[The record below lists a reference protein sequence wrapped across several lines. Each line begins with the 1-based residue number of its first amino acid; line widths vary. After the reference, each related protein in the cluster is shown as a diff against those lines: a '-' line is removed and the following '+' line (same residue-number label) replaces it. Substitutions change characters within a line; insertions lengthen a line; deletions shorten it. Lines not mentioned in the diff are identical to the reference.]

1 VVFLFIPYRLRF
13 CADELSERREK
24 RSAANALGLGADV
37 DEDLAAGCA
46 AIERKY
52 LEAEEGMNAV
62 LAAGAALRWEA
73 ERIAP
78 EAFVR
83 SGEPDGTGTDG
94 TGTDGTDGSGV
105 AGSNRLRG
113 ALLDVFAEASN
124 ARDAFAKL
132 TRPKLFFNEG
142 AVGDAM
148 AAAAAEAGVDASFG
162 GIAPAVPTSPPRRS
176 GAAAAVDEDEEKEE
190 EEEEKK
196 EEKEEEVEE
205 KEEEKEEEV
214 EEKEEKEEEVEEKE
228 EEDAETNVEEDAE
241 TNVDGDAVTIVDDA
255 AEAIIDDATV
265 ANADDAAEANVDGP
279 RAPPPTAPEPP
290 DSSPG
295 SPLATTTAPTPAADD
310 ADGWLSDV
318 SEAKDDAADAAAWA
332 DTSVDQIR
340 EESSESPGDNIG

>member
-1 VVFLFIPYRLRF
+1 LFNPYRLRF

-24 RSAANALGLGADV
+24 RSAASALGLGADV
-37 DEDLAAGCA
+37 DDDLAAGCA

-83 SGEPDGTGTDG
+83 SGEPGTGTDG
-94 TGTDGTDGSGV
+94 VGTDGADGTDGSGV

-124 ARDAFAKL
+124 ARDAFTKL

-142 AVGDAM
+142 AVGEAM

-162 GIAPAVPTSPPRRS
+162 GIAPAVPVSPPRRS
-176 GAAAAVDEDEEKEE
+176 GAAAAVDEEKEE
-190 EEEEKK
+190 EEEE
-196 EEKEEEVEE
+196 EE
-205 KEEEKEEEV
+205 KEEEKEEEQ
-214 EEKEEKEEEVEEKE
+214 EKEEEKEEE
-228 EEDAETNVEEDAE
+228 EDAVANVDEDAE
-241 TNVDGDAVTIVDDA
+241 TNVDVA

-265 ANADDAAEANVDGP
+265 ANADDAAAANVDGTG
-279 RAPPPTAPEPP
+279 APPPTAPEPP

-295 SPLATTTAPTPAADD
+295 SPLATTTAPDPAADD

-332 DTSVDQIR
+332 DTSVEVR

>member
-1 VVFLFIPYRLRF
+1 MFIYRLRF

-83 SGEPDGTGTDG
+83 SGEPGTGTDG
-94 TGTDGTDGSGV
+94 VGTDGSDGTDGSGV

-124 ARDAFAKL
+124 ARDAFTKL

-142 AVGDAM
+142 AVGEAM

-162 GIAPAVPTSPPRRS
+162 GIAPAVPVSPPRTS
-176 GAAAAVDEDEEKEE
+176 GAAAAVDEDEEKD
-190 EEEEKK
+190 EEKK
-196 EEKEEEVEE
+196 EEKEKKEEVEE
-205 KEEEKEEEV
+205 KEEGEEEV
-214 EEKEEKEEEVEEKE
+214 EK
-228 EEDAETNVEEDAE
+228 
-241 TNVDGDAVTIVDDA
+241 
-255 AEAIIDDATV
+255 
-265 ANADDAAEANVDGP
+265 
-279 RAPPPTAPEPP
+279 
-290 DSSPG
+290 
-295 SPLATTTAPTPAADD
+295 
-310 ADGWLSDV
+310 LSL
-318 SEAKDDAADAAAWA
+318 
-332 DTSVDQIR
+332 IH
-340 EESSESPGDNIG
+340 I

>member
-1 VVFLFIPYRLRF
+1 MFIYRLRF

-24 RSAANALGLGADV
+24 RTAANALGLGADV

-83 SGEPDGTGTDG
+83 SGEPGTGTDG
-94 TGTDGTDGSGV
+94 VGTDGTDGTDGSGV
-105 AGSNRLRG
+105 GGSNRLRG

-162 GIAPAVPTSPPRRS
+162 GIAPAVPMGPPRRS
-176 GAAAAVDEDEEKEE
+176 GAAAAVDEDEG
-190 EEEEKK
+190 
-196 EEKEEEVEE
+196 
-205 KEEEKEEEV
+205 
-214 EEKEEKEEEVEEKE
+214 
-228 EEDAETNVEEDAE
+228 ALASSL
-241 TNVDGDAVTIVDDA
+241 
-255 AEAIIDDATV
+255 
-265 ANADDAAEANVDGP
+265 VDGP
-279 RAPPPTAPEPP
+279 VVELAVATVRKMNVHAVLEQ
-290 DSSPG
+290 G
-295 SPLATTTAPTPAADD
+295 SYYTYEDEDD
-310 ADGWLSDV
+310 MV
-318 SEAKDDAADAAAWA
+318 
-332 DTSVDQIR
+332 
-340 EESSESPGDNIG
+340 

>member
-1 VVFLFIPYRLRF
+1 MFIYRLRF

-37 DEDLAAGCA
+37 DDDLAAGCA

-83 SGEPDGTGTDG
+83 SGEPDGTGKDG
-94 TGTDGTDGSGV
+94 VGTDGADGADGSGV

-124 ARDAFAKL
+124 ARDAFTKL

-142 AVGDAM
+142 AVGEAM

-162 GIAPAVPTSPPRRS
+162 GIAPAVPMSPPRRS

-190 EEEEKK
+190 EKK
-196 EEKEEEVEE
+196 EEKEEEE
-205 KEEEKEEEV
+205 

-228 EEDAETNVEEDAE
+228 EEDAETNVDEDAE
-241 TNVDGDAVTIVDDA
+241 TNVDEDAETNVDVA
-255 AEAIIDDATV
+255 AEAIIDDAAE
-265 ANADDAAEANVDGP
+265 ANADDAAEANVDGTG
-279 RAPPPTAPEPP
+279 APPPTAPEPP

-295 SPLATTTAPTPAADD
+295 SPLAPTTAPTPAADD

>member
-1 VVFLFIPYRLRF
+1 MFIYRLRF

-37 DEDLAAGCA
+37 DDDLAAGCA

-83 SGEPDGTGTDG
+83 SGEPGTGTDG
-94 TGTDGTDGSGV
+94 VGTDGADGTDGSGV

-124 ARDAFAKL
+124 ARDAFTKL

-162 GIAPAVPTSPPRRS
+162 GIAPAVPMSPPRRS

-190 EEEEKK
+190 EEEE
-196 EEKEEEVEE
+196 EKEEEV
-205 KEEEKEEEV
+205 EEKEEEV
-214 EEKEEKEEEVEEKE
+214 EEKEEKEEEVEKKE
-228 EEDAETNVEEDAE
+228 EEDAETNVDEDAE
-241 TNVDGDAVTIVDDA
+241 TNVDEDAVANVDDA

-265 ANADDAAEANVDGP
+265 ANADDDAEANVDGTG
-279 RAPPPTAPEPP
+279 APPPTAPERP

-295 SPLATTTAPTPAADD
+295 SPLAPTTAPTPAADD

>member
-1 VVFLFIPYRLRF
+1 MRF

-37 DEDLAAGCA
+37 DDDLAAGCA

-94 TGTDGTDGSGV
+94 TGTDGTDGTDGSGV

-124 ARDAFAKL
+124 ARDAFTKL

-162 GIAPAVPTSPPRRS
+162 GIAPAVPMSPPRRS
-176 GAAAAVDEDEEKEE
+176 GAAAAVDEEKEKEE
-190 EEEEKK
+190 EEEEEEKEEEQEKK
-196 EEKEEEVEE
+196 EEKEEEQE
-205 KEEEKEEEV
+205 KEEEKEEE
-214 EEKEEKEEEVEEKE
+214 
-228 EEDAETNVEEDAE
+228 EDTETNVDDAAE
-241 TNVDGDAVTIVDDA
+241 TNVDVAAEAIIDVA

-265 ANADDAAEANVDGP
+265 ANADDDAEANVDGP
-279 RAPPPTAPEPP
+279 GAPPPPIAPEPP

-295 SPLATTTAPTPAADD
+295 SPLAPTTAPTPAADD

-340 EESSESPGDNIG
+340 EESSESPGDKTG